1 MIAGK
6 SAVGIVGKQPEWF
19 WKPFIPAGRVTL
31 IQGNTGIGKTSLML
45 RIVADS
51 TNGLKPPTQFH
62 GELLEQEK
70 GEPITVFYITTEN
83 GIEDT
88 LIPMFDLYGGKR
100 EHLYFQDED
109 EGHFSKCL
117 E

>member
-62 GELLEQEK
+62 GELLEQPLEGADYSSSFINSIVRG
-70 GEPITVFYITTEN
+70 GEW
-83 GIEDT
+83 
-88 LIPMFDLYGGKR
+88 
-100 EHLYFQDED
+100 DED
-109 EGHFSKCL
+109 PLFVNPDSNDFHLQEDSPAIGIGFQF
-117 E
+117 